1 MSDLEKVRNL
11 VNKLLDNNGL
21 RTKNWCFVDSVTARR
36 FFRIDVAQE
45 NVHFVL
51 DVCDDEGLFILDEDD
66 IDAVAML
73 SGPTTNGPSQ
83 MSTTNLNQPMKDFK
97 PGSPLVRKP
106 ESPVISKMMERTTEG
121 VLKAA
126 RLGDSQMMNNLHR
139 EGYSLLS
146 IDETGKTALHYGARF
161 GHKEIVKFLIGHA
174 DSAILD
180 IVDNEKGQTALHKA
194 AAYKRRTICCIL
206 IGAGASLLINDFSG
220 MSPRQ
225 LALMADDSELASYLE
240 SQEQFQADKF
250 GGDGFL
256 NDL

>member
-1 MSDLEKVRNL
+1 MT
-11 VNKLLDNNGL
+11 
-21 RTKNWCFVDSVTARR
+21 TKNWCFVDSVTARR
-36 FFRIDVAQE
+36 FFRIDRAQE

-51 DVCDDEGLFILDEDD
+51 DACDDSGLFILDEDD
-66 IDAVAML
+66 IDAVAMM
-73 SGPTTNGPSQ
+73 SGPETNGPTTSNYNMNNSRPGQ
-83 MSTTNLNQPMKDFK
+83 NNFR
-97 PGSPLVRKP
+97 PGSPKQKRSD
-106 ESPVISKMMERTTEG
+106 SPVISKMMERTTEG

-126 RLGDSQMMNNLHR
+126 RLGDVQMMSQLHR

-174 DSAILD
+174 DTAILD

-220 MSPRQ
+220 LSPRQ
-225 LALMADDSELASYLE
+225 LALMADDSELAAYLE
-240 SQEQFQADKF
+240 SQEQFQAEKAA
-250 GGDGFL
+250 GGDPLCGGCF
-256 NDL
+256 D